1 MDPFNLGNELKKLK
15 EVKSAD
21 MAISSLVRSRL
32 DETYASLPDRAPARK
47 NKPKSRLRRIASVTS
62 AAVILGTTLFA
73 SGFVSPVMASS
84 IKNIPLIGSLFSSI
98 EGDIGLRSA
107 GDLGLASPV
116 NKKVLYKDVKLEVT
130 ETVFDG
136 NRAAFLLK
144 VTAPNLQDGKYD
156 NGKKTVNL
164 NNAVDNVIFSV
175 DGKRQGDPGSILK
188 GGFFA
193 GAGEANPD
201 MLIFEEVLDTS
212 DVRSIPDSFDAE
224 VTLVLDGIDH
234 EFKVAV
240 PFRKSTDRILEM
252 NPDAAVTKDE
262 LTFSVSALQ
271 ATPLTTRIYSSVAL
285 DKVTALNL
293 KEEDRLRRIGIA
305 VFDDQGRQLPRLNGD
320 GVYVGNRLNFDSRYA
335 STPGKTGYLILKPF
349 VIKDD
354 FTEKVQE
361 DQYLKGLE
369 MKIDMIAAAE

>member
-1 MDPFNLGNELKKLK
+1 MDRFDFENELKKLK

-32 DETYASLPDRAPARK
+32 DETYASLPDRASTRK
-47 NKPKSRLRRIASVTS
+47 QKPKSRLRRIASAAS
-62 AAVILGTTLFA
+62 AAVVLGTALFA

-84 IKNIPLIGSLFSSI
+84 IKSIPLIGSLFSSI
-98 EGDIGLRSA
+98 EGDIGLRNA

-116 NKKVLYKDVKLEVT
+116 NSKVFYKDVKLEVA

-136 NRAAFLLK
+136 SRAAFLLK
-144 VTAPNLQDGKYD
+144 VTAPNLQDGQYD
-156 NGKKTVNL
+156 NGKTKVNL
-164 NNAVDNVIFSV
+164 HNAINNVIFSV

-212 DVRSIPDSFDAE
+212 GALSVPDSFHAE

-234 EFKVAV
+234 EFKLDI
-240 PFRKSTDRILEM
+240 PFRKSTGQIVSRHP
-252 NPDAAVTKDE
+252 NAAVSKDE

-320 GVYVGNRLNFDSRYA
+320 GVYVGNRLNFDNRYA
-335 STPGKTGYLILKPF
+335 STPGKTGYLVLKPF

-361 DQYLKGLE
+361 DQYIKGLE
-369 MKIDMIAAAE
+369 MKIDLHAAN

>member
-32 DETYASLPDRAPARK
+32 DETYASLPDRASTRMH
-47 NKPKSRLRRIASVTS
+47 KPKSRLRRIASVTS
-62 AAVILGTTLFA
+62 AAVIVGAALFA

-84 IKNIPLIGSLFSSI
+84 IKSIPILGSLFSSI
-98 EGDIGLRSA
+98 EGDIGLRNA

-116 NKKVLYKDVKLEVT
+116 NKEVFYKDVKLEVT

-136 NRAAFLLK
+136 SRAAFLLK
-144 VTAPNLQDGKYD
+144 VSAPNLRDGKYN

-164 NNAVDNVIFSV
+164 NNAIDNVIFSV

-212 DVRSIPDSFDAE
+212 GSRSVPDSFNAE

-234 EFKVAV
+234 EFKLDV
-240 PFRKSTDRILEM
+240 PFRKSTDRIVNR
-252 NPDAAVTKDE
+252 NPNSAVTKDE

-271 ATPLTTRIYSSVAL
+271 ATPLTTRIYSSIAL
-285 DKVTALNL
+285 DKVSALNV
-293 KEEDRLRRIGIA
+293 KEENRLRRIGIA
-305 VFDDQGRQLPRLNGD
+305 VFDDQGRQLPSLNGD
-320 GVYVGNRLNFDSRYA
+320 GVYEGNRLNFDNRYA
-335 STPGKTGYLILKPF
+335 STPGKTGYLVLKPF

-354 FTEKVQE
+354 FTEKVHE
-361 DQYLKGLE
+361 DQYIKGLE
-369 MKIDMIAAAE
+369 MKIDVHAAD